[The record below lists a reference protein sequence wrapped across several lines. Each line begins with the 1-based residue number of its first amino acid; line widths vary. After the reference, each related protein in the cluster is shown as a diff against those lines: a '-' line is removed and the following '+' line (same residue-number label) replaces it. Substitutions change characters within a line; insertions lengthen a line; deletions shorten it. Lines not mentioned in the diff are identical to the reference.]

1 MNNKEILSMR
11 NITVEFMLRQGTIK
25 AVENV
30 SLDIF
35 KGEILGV
42 VGESGSGKST
52 LASTILRMV
61 SSPGR
66 IKEGEIYFEGKEL
79 MKMPEDEFNQFRWS
93 NIAMVF
99 QAAQN
104 ALNPVLKIKDHFIE
118 TAKAHTRMSEN
129 DIIEKASKL
138 LEYVRLQPKQVLDSY
153 PHQLSGGMRQR
164 VIIALSLILDPKI
177 LILDEPTT
185 ALDVITQAYIMDLL
199 AKIHVDLGITMVFLT
214 HDLSLIAKIADRVAV
229 MYAGKI
235 VEIGTVEEIFYG
247 PLHPYTKGLVLAIP
261 SLVDD
266 ITARRPIPGSPPN
279 MLDLPSGCR
288 FAPRC
293 GYHMI
298 EYCDGTVQ
306 AELIEAKPGHFT
318 TCLEWERMME

>member
-1 MNNKEILSMR
+1 MKKEILSLR
-11 NITVEFMLRQGTIK
+11 NITVEFTLRQGIIR
-25 AVENV
+25 AVDNV
-30 SLDIF
+30 SLNVY
-35 KGEILGV
+35 KGEILGI

-52 LASTILRMV
+52 LASTILNMV

-66 IKEGEIYFEGKEL
+66 IKEGEIIYDGKEL
-79 MKMPEDEFNQFRWS
+79 LKLTEEEYRQYRWRD
-93 NIAMVF
+93 IAMVF

-104 ALNPVLKIKDHFIE
+104 ALNPVLKVKQHFIE
-118 TAKAHTRMSEN
+118 TAKAHTGISEKE
-129 DIIEKASKL
+129 IIEKASRL
-138 LEYVRLQPKQVLDSY
+138 MEYVRLQPKQVLDSY

-164 VIIALSLILDPKI
+164 VIIALSLMLDPKV

-199 AKIHVDLGITMVFLT
+199 AKIHIDLGITMIFLT

-235 VEIGTVEEIFYG
+235 VEIGSVEEIFYN
-247 PLHPYTKGLVLAIP
+247 PLHPYTKGLIHAIP

-266 ITARRPIPGSPPN
+266 ISARRPIPGSPPN
-279 MLDLPSGCR
+279 MLNLPSGCR

-293 GYHMI
+293 GFYLG
-298 EYCDGTVQ
+298 EYCDGVVQ
-306 AELIEAKPGHFT
+306 GELMEVKPGHFT
-318 TCLEWERMME
+318 TCFEWERMME